1 MHKQKRSKWV
11 KEKRQN
17 YVLGEKEIFKKK
29 ANGTTHKD
37 KRISIN

>member
-1 MHKQKRSKWV
+1 VGVLQGKFMHKQKRSKWV

-29 ANGTTHKD
+29 
-37 KRISIN
+37 SEW